1 MCHIRGDTMHL
12 SLEQSIGQKLM
23 ASFVG
28 TEPPPGFLARCQ
40 RQSIGGVT
48 LFRALNT
55 TSPAQVRQL
64 TSSLQQAMADAGQ
77 PPLLIAVDQEGGQL
91 MAIDGG
97 TTLFPGNLAIGATNS
112 VDLAHRTGYALGR
125 ELAAM
130 GVNVNY
136 APICD
141 VNSNPLNPAIGTRSF
156 GEDSVQVMRL
166 SAAMILGMQSA
177 GVAATAKHFPGH
189 GDTAND
195 THYGIAVVQRDVQHI
210 RQVELPPF
218 TAAIEAGVQLVM
230 TAHVAFPAFEDG
242 HILPATLS
250 SNLLRGLLRDEL
262 GFQGVI
268 ISDALEMAAIMQ
280 GSGLV
285 IDGLSAAAAS
295 VDLLLLNAEEAMQ
308 QTLYDGLLQATQRRL
323 LTPSEI
329 SASAQ
334 RILALKDWLADMPQP
349 DLDVI
354 GSSEHHILAREIAE
368 RSITLVRD
376 DANLLPLRPSP
387 DTRLAVIVPRPI
399 DLTLADTSSYVHCSL
414 AEHLR
419 EYHASVDEFI
429 VASDPSEDDI
439 ADVLQNLVDYDLI
452 IVGTIN
458 APAQSGQATLVKR
471 LLAGAT
477 PTIVVA
483 LRMPYDLMVF
493 PEAPTYVCTYS
504 ILPPSLKALAAVL
517 YGQIP
522 FQGHL
527 PVSIPELYPVG
538 HGDTVQLV

>member
-1 MCHIRGDTMHL
+1 MQL
-12 SLEQSIGQKLM
+12 SLEQSVGQKLM
-23 ASFVG
+23 ASFIG
-28 TEPPPGFLARCQ
+28 TEPPQGFLARCQ

-64 TSSLQQAMADAGQ
+64 TATLQQAMADADQ

-97 TTLFPGNLAIGATNS
+97 TTLFPGNMAIGATNS

-125 ELAAM
+125 ELASM

-156 GEDSVQVMRL
+156 GEDTVQVMRL

-177 GVAATAKHFPGH
+177 GIAATAKHFPGH

-195 THYGIAVVQRDVQHI
+195 THYGIAIVQHDEAHI

-218 TAAIEAGVQLVM
+218 AAAIEAGVQLMM

-250 SNLLRGLLRDEL
+250 PNLLRGLLREEL

-295 VDLLLLNAEEAMQ
+295 VDLLLLNAEEATQ
-308 QTLYDGLLQATQRRL
+308 QILYDGLLQATQRRL

-334 RILALKDWLADMPQP
+334 RILALKDWLANMPQP
-349 DLDVI
+349 ALDVI
-354 GSSEHHILAREIAE
+354 GSSEHRTLARETAE

-376 DANLLPLRPSP
+376 DANLLPLRAGP
-387 DTRLAVIVPRPI
+387 DTRLAVVVPRPT
-399 DLTLADTSSYVHCSL
+399 DLTLADTSSYVDCSL

-419 EYHASVDEFI
+419 DYHPIVDEFV
-429 VASDPSEDDI
+429 VASNPAEDDL
-439 ADVLQNLVDYDLI
+439 ADVLQSLAGYDMI
-452 IVGTIN
+452 IIGTIN
-458 APAQSGQATLVKR
+458 ATVQSGQATLVKR
-471 LLAGAT
+471 LLAGSI

-493 PEAPTYVCTYS
+493 PDAPTYVCTYS

-522 FQGHL
+522 FQGRL